1 MEKENRRILILD
13 DDLDNLQLT
22 KDILQFSGF
31 ETYDFL
37 NPQLALDVFKQN
49 PQLYDLILLD
59 VKMEEMD
66 GRLVYKEIKQINPK
80 AKVLVFT
87 GLELDV
93 DDFRNICPS
102 FNEKQVI
109 HKPVRM
115 SSLVKT
121 INGALNS

>member
-22 KDILQFSGF
+22 KDMLQFSGF

-37 NPQLALDVFKQN
+37 NPQLALDAYKQN
-49 PQLYDLILLD
+49 PHLYDLILVD

-66 GRLVYKEIKQINPK
+66 GRLVYKEIKQINPN

-87 GLELDV
+87 GLHFDV
-93 DDFRNICPS
+93 REFRIICPS
-102 FNEKQVI
+102 FDEKQVI

-115 SSLVKT
+115 GSLVET
-121 INGALNS
+121 VNRALDS

>member
-22 KDILQFSGF
+22 KDMLQFSGF

-37 NPQLALDVFKQN
+37 NPQLAIDAYKRN
-49 PQLYDLILLD
+49 PQLYDLILVD

-66 GRLVYKEIKQINPK
+66 GRLVYKEIKRINPN

-87 GLELDV
+87 ALQLDV

-109 HKPVRM
+109 RKPVRM
-115 SSLVKT
+115 SSLIT
-121 INGALNS
+121 SINQTLNS

>member
-22 KDILQFSGF
+22 KDMLQFSGF

-37 NPQLALDVFKQN
+37 SPQLALDVFKQN
-49 PQLYDLILLD
+49 PQLYDLILID
-59 VKMEEMD
+59 IKMEEID

-93 DDFRNICPS
+93 DDFRNICPF

-109 HKPVRM
+109 RKPVRM

>member
-1 MEKENRRILILD
+1 MEKVNRRILIID
-13 DDLDNLQLT
+13 DDLDNLQLV

-37 NPQLALDVFKQN
+37 SPRMALDVFKQN
-49 PQLYDLILLD
+49 PQLYDLILVD
-59 VKMEEMD
+59 VKMDEMD
-66 GRLVYKEIKQINPK
+66 GRLAYKEMKQINPN
-80 AKVLVFT
+80 ANILVFT

-102 FNEKQVI
+102 FTEKQVI

-115 SSLVKT
+115 SSLVNA
-121 INGALNS
+121 INGALKS